1 MLGPMAKVT
10 FLGTGLI
17 GGALAEAAVKRG
29 DAVCAFN
36 RTLDKARPLSALGVQ
51 VKSSAAEAVRG
62 SERVHI
68 ALADDAAVDA
78 VLAACQEELGD
89 AVVIDHSTALPAGTV
104 ARAQRLH
111 QRGIAFLHAPVFM
124 SPAMCREARGLMLVA
139 GAASTFER
147 VAPALRAMTGAVEYL
162 GERADLAAAY
172 KLFGNAM
179 ILTITAGLADV
190 YALAAALG
198 VPATA
203 AQALFSRFNPTGT
216 IAYRGAA
223 MAAGDYSASF
233 ELTMARK
240 DARLMIET
248 AAQAGQHL
256 GVLPAIAERMDEL
269 IARGYG
275 AEDVGVLAIDAV
287 PKTARTPQTS

>member
-1 MLGPMAKVT
+1 MAKIA

-17 GGALAEAAVKRG
+17 GGGLAEAAAKRG
-29 DAVCAFN
+29 DEVVAFN
-36 RTLDKARPLSALGVQ
+36 RTIDKAQALAAHGVRIA
-51 VKSSAAEAVRG
+51 STAAEAVPG
-62 SERVHI
+62 CERVHI
-68 ALADDAAVDA
+68 ALSDDAAVDA
-78 VLAACQEELGD
+78 VLASCLDALGH
-89 AVVIDHSTALPAGTV
+89 AVVVDHTTTLPAGTA
-104 ARAQRLH
+104 ARAARLSA
-111 QRGIAFLHAPVFM
+111 RGIAFIHAPVFM

-203 AQALFSRFNPTGT
+203 AQALFSRFNPAGT